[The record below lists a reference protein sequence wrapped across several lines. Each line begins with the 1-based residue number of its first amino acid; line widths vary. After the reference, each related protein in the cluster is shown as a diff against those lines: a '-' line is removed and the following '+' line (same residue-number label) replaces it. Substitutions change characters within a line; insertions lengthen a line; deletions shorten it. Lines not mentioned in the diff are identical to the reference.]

1 MSLKKYDVVEIMV
14 PFSTEEDK
22 KDGHKTLNSNRMVEA
37 QISGQYKYRP
47 CIVVGS
53 NKESGDIILAEV
65 RTNRD
70 KKYRSMLNDPD
81 QAGIKHKSSILT
93 KDDQLIHVKS
103 DVSQS
108 LESMK
113 CGHLSNKDIARFE
126 QSFMEINYNQH
137 IQPTNQRQ
145 HETLEERERRIEREL
160 DEKLAG
166 LEATPKSGTSDKE
179 LLSKLEKAEYQLNG
193 SSDYTNDYEI

>member
-22 KDGHKTLNSNRMVEA
+22 KNGHKTLNSDRMVEA
-37 QISGQYKYRP
+37 QISGQYKHRP

-126 QSFMEINYNQH
+126 QSFMQINYNH
-137 IQPTNQRQ
+137 LIQPTNQRQ
-145 HETLEERERRIEREL
+145 HETLEERESRIEREL

-166 LEATPKSGTSDKE
+166 IEATPKSETSDKE
-179 LLSKLEKAEYQLNG
+179 LLSKLEKAEAGLSG
-193 SSDYTNDYEI
+193 STTYTNDYEI

>member
-22 KDGHKTLNSNRMVEA
+22 KNGHKTLNSDRMVEA

-113 CGHLSNKDIARFE
+113 CGHLSKKDIARFE
-126 QSFMEINYNQH
+126 KSFMEINYNH
-137 IQPTNQRQ
+137 LIQPTNQRQ

-160 DEKLAG
+160 DEQLAG
-166 LEATPKSGTSDKE
+166 IEATSKSELTDKE
-179 LLSKLEKAEYQLNG
+179 LLNKLETAEAGLSG
-193 SSDYTNDYEI
+193 SATYNNDYEI

>member
-22 KDGHKTLNSNRMVEA
+22 KNGHKTLNSNRMVEA
-37 QISGQYKYRP
+37 QIIGQYKYRP

-113 CGHLSNKDIARFE
+113 CGHLSKKDIARFE
-126 QSFMEINYNQH
+126 KSFMEINYNQH

-145 HETLEERERRIEREL
+145 HETLEERERRIEQEL
-160 DEKLAG
+160 DEQLAG
-166 LEATPKSGTSDKE
+166 IEATPKSGTSDKE
-179 LLSKLEKAEYQLNG
+179 LLNKLEIAEAGLSG
-193 SSDYTNDYEI
+193 SATYDNDYEI

>member
-93 KDDQLIHVKS
+93 KDNQLIHVKS

-113 CGHLSNKDIARFE
+113 CGHLSNKDIAR
-126 QSFMEINYNQH
+126 
-137 IQPTNQRQ
+137 
-145 HETLEERERRIEREL
+145 L
-160 DEKLAG
+160 
-166 LEATPKSGTSDKE
+166 
-179 LLSKLEKAEYQLNG
+179 
-193 SSDYTNDYEI
+193 

>member
-22 KDGHKTLNSNRMVEA
+22 KNGHKTLNSDRMVEA

-113 CGHLSNKDIARFE
+113 CGHLSKKDIARFE
-126 QSFMEINYNQH
+126 KSFMEINYNQH
-137 IQPTNQRQ
+137 IQPTNRRQ
-145 HETLEERERRIEREL
+145 YETLEERERRIEREL
-160 DEKLAG
+160 DEQLAG
-166 LEATPKSGTSDKE
+166 IEATPKSELTDKE
-179 LLSKLEKAEYQLNG
+179 LLNKLETAEAGLSG
-193 SSDYTNDYEI
+193 SATYNNDYEI

>member
-22 KDGHKTLNSNRMVEA
+22 KNSHKTLNSDRMVEA

-113 CGHLSNKDIARFE
+113 CGHLSKKDIARFE
-126 QSFMEINYNQH
+126 KSFMEINYNH
-137 IQPTNQRQ
+137 LIQPTNQRQ

-160 DEKLAG
+160 DEQLAG
-166 LEATPKSGTSDKE
+166 IEATPKSELTDKE
-179 LLSKLEKAEYQLNG
+179 LLNKLETAEAGLSG
-193 SSDYTNDYEI
+193 SATYNNDYEI

>member
-22 KDGHKTLNSNRMVEA
+22 KNGHKTLNSDRMVEA

-113 CGHLSNKDIARFE
+113 CGHLSKKDIVRFE
-126 QSFMEINYNQH
+126 KSFMEINYNH
-137 IQPTNQRQ
+137 LIQPTNQRQ

-160 DEKLAG
+160 DEQLAG
-166 LEATPKSGTSDKE
+166 IEATPKSELTDKE
-179 LLSKLEKAEYQLNG
+179 LLNKLETAEAGFSG
-193 SSDYTNDYEI
+193 SATYNNDYEI

>member
-22 KDGHKTLNSNRMVEA
+22 KDGHKTLNSNRLVEA

-126 QSFMEINYNQH
+126 QSFMQINYNH
-137 IQPTNQRQ
+137 LIQPTNQRQ

-160 DEKLAG
+160 DEQLAG
-166 LEATPKSGTSDKE
+166 IKDTPKSGTSDKE
-179 LLSKLEKAEYQLNG
+179 LLSKLEAAEYQLNG
-193 SSDYTNDYEI
+193 SSDYNNEYEI

>member
-1 MSLKKYDVVEIMV
+1 
-14 PFSTEEDK
+14 
-22 KDGHKTLNSNRMVEA
+22 MVEA

-126 QSFMEINYNQH
+126 QSFMQINYNH
-137 IQPTNQRQ
+137 LIQPTNQRQ

-160 DEKLAG
+160 DEQLAG
-166 LEATPKSGTSDKE
+166 IEATPKSETSDKE
-179 LLSKLEKAEYQLNG
+179 LLSKLEKA
-193 SSDYTNDYEI
+193 

>member
-1 MSLKKYDVVEIMV
+1 MV

-126 QSFMEINYNQH
+126 QSFMQINYNH
-137 IQPTNQRQ
+137 LIQPTNQRQ

-166 LEATPKSGTSDKE
+166 IEATPKSETSDKE
-179 LLSKLEKAEYQLNG
+179 LLSKLEKAEARLSG
-193 SSDYTNDYEI
+193 SATYTNDYEI

>member
-22 KDGHKTLNSNRMVEA
+22 KNGHKTLNSDRMVEA

-93 KDDQLIHVKS
+93 KDDQLIYVKS

-113 CGHLSNKDIARFE
+113 CGHLSKKDIARFE
-126 QSFMEINYNQH
+126 KSFMEINYNH
-137 IQPTNQRQ
+137 LIQPTNQRQ

-160 DEKLAG
+160 DEQLAG
-166 LEATPKSGTSDKE
+166 IEATPKSGTSDRE
-179 LLSKLEKAEYQLNG
+179 LLNKLEIAEYQLN
-193 SSDYTNDYEI
+193 SSSNYNNEYEI